1 MPNITLITPP
11 DKVFNFNK
19 SILLIYPSET
29 LKQEF
34 QTLVQDWDIDFNLYM
49 YNLESAEHNY
59 DWLLSMVKIADTV
72 IFDIDNSTSE
82 IRDLASYIITAN
94 LHTYWLTN
102 AAQPV
107 YNNISINRVYDL
119 TFLKGEMNGVQ
130 QQSQE

>member
-11 DKVFNFNK
+11 DKVFNFNQ

-34 QTLVQDWDIDFNLYM
+34 QTLVQDWDIDFNLYI
-49 YNLESAEHNY
+49 YNLESTEHNF

-102 AAQPV
+102 AAKPV

>member
-34 QTLVQDWDIDFNLYM
+34 QTLVQDWDIDFNLYI